1 MDLDG
6 KRVLFISY
14 NGMLDP
20 LGQSQVIP
28 YLRELARAGVRFTLL
43 SFERSAAFGTEGR
56 DRCADLKRELAEA
69 GIEWHWLRYH
79 QKPSLPATMYDV
91 IAGTRYAQ
99 KLARRNAI
107 EMVHA
112 RSHIPATIGLA
123 LKRRLGL
130 KLIFDLRGLMAEEYV
145 DAEHWRRNGA
155 PYRVTKLMERR
166 IFRRA
171 DAVVTLTEK
180 IWPII
185 KDWEGLRNRE
195 VVHEVVPCCADL
207 ELFKFSEQDR
217 RQRRVELGLQDR
229 RVVVYSGSIGGWYL
243 TDKMADLFAEMAS
256 QESNWHFLCLTTG
269 PADLIRKLMMER
281 NIDASRYTIRAV
293 ASSDVPSYLSASDAG
308 VAFYKP
314 ALSRLATS
322 PVKLSEY
329 LACGLPVIINSGIG
343 DSDALVTREGIG
355 ALVTRFDQEEYARA
369 VSVIE
374 SLAGVAE
381 QTRKRSREL
390 AVELFDVR
398 RVGVE
403 RYSRLYDKVLASAN

>member
-1 MDLDG
+1 MVLEG
-6 KRVLFISY
+6 RRVLFISY

-56 DRCADLKRELAEA
+56 DRCADLKRQLAAA

-91 IAGTRYAQ
+91 IAGTRCAQ

-112 RSHIPATIGLA
+112 RSHIPATIGLG
-123 LKRRLGL
+123 LKRLLGV

-145 DAEHWRRNGA
+145 DAEHWSRIGA
-155 PYRVTKLMERR
+155 PYRATKLMERR
-166 IFRRA
+166 ILRSA

-185 KDWEGLRNRE
+185 KDWEGLRNRD

-217 RQRRVELGLQDR
+217 RQRRLELGLQDR

-256 QESNWHFLCLTTG
+256 NWHFLCLTTG
-269 PADLIRKLMMER
+269 SADLIRKLMMER

-355 ALVTRFDQEEYARA
+355 ALVTRFEQEEYARA
-369 VSVIE
+369 VRVIE
-374 SLAGVAE
+374 SLAEVAE
-381 QTRKRSREL
+381 QTRKRSREV

-398 RVGVE
+398 RVRVE
-403 RYSRLYDKVLASAN
+403 KYTRLYDKVLTSGN